1 VTEESVKVV
10 LIVDGDLG
18 FVMWLG
24 HALVDAGF
32 QALPATSAEGAMYVL
47 EKMRIAHVD
56 VLIIDPDL
64 PGSRHLRE
72 WLAGSGPVKLITI
85 GTSEPAAEAMIERP
99 PQGAPPS
106 PHDYVDTVRRV
117 IDNGGQ

>member
-1 VTEESVKVV
+1 VTEESVNVV
-10 LIVDGDLG
+10 LIVDRDLG

-32 QALPATSAEGAMYVL
+32 QAIPATSAEGAMYVV

-64 PGSRHLRE
+64 PGSHHLRE
-72 WLAGSGPVKLITI
+72 RLAGRGTVKLITI
-85 GTSEPAAEAMIERP
+85 GTTAPEAEAMIERP
-99 PQGAPPS
+99 VQGAPPS
-106 PHDYVDTVRRV
+106 SRDYVDTVRRV
-117 IDNGGQ
+117 IADGRP

>member
-1 VTEESVKVV
+1 MIEESGNVV

-24 HALVDAGF
+24 YALIAAGF
-32 QALPATSAEGAMYVL
+32 QALPATSAEGAIYVL
-47 EKMRIAHVD
+47 ETMRIAHVD
-56 VLIIDPDL
+56 LLIIDPDL

-72 WLAGSGPVKLITI
+72 WLARSGPFKLITI
-85 GTSEPAAEAMIERP
+85 GTPEPAAEAMFERP
-99 PQGAPPS
+99 ARGAPPS
-106 PHDYVDTVRRV
+106 PRDYVDTVRRV